1 MDTFAPSDAEHLV
14 HFKFWSPNLP
24 TETLDVM
31 AAEVLDAYHWDF
43 KEFSNRW
50 VQSPISDG
58 CIAAHQGEWLSIATA
73 AYAATREK
81 LPGRATEL
89 LELLQFELTRQAKV
103 FLEFKR
109 SQAGVGMLKAAALVS
124 HHLIDLDRMITSLGL
139 EETDPLYLF
148 AFQAG
153 KESKSR
159 SARFSG
165 AFLEV
170 TRLSQSVMA
179 SENQRHIALR
189 ALRSLTKSKAFLLPI
204 APFFDD
210 WGKVVGSHPDLTP
223 QEIGEIVEVLY
234 LAWETLKGPDGVPT
248 NYAYPR
254 AVSGILNGF
263 TGGLSKLSPWISPS
277 VEKKLSSGL
286 FHSLYLIPQSRFEEQ
301 WEHQA
306 LR

>member
-1 MDTFAPSDAEHLV
+1 MDAFAPSDAEHLV
-14 HFKFWSPNLP
+14 HFKFWNPNLP
-24 TETLDVM
+24 TETLDAM
-31 AAEVLDAYHWDF
+31 AVEVLTAYRWDF

-50 VQSPISDG
+50 VQSPLSKD

-81 LPGRATEL
+81 LPQRATEL

-109 SQAGVGMLKAAALVS
+109 AHSGVGMLKASALVS
-124 HHLIDLDRMITSLGL
+124 HHLTDLDRMITSVGL
-139 EETDPLYLF
+139 EETDPLYRF
-148 AFQAG
+148 AFQVG
-153 KESKSR
+153 KESNTR
-159 SARFSG
+159 AARFSG

-170 TRLSQSVMA
+170 ARLNQSVMA
-179 SENQRHIALR
+179 SENHRHIALR

-210 WGKVVGSHPDLTP
+210 WGKRVGSHPSLSP
-223 QEIGEIVEVLY
+223 QEISEIVEVLY
-234 LAWETLKGPDGVPT
+234 LAWEKLKGTDGVPT
-248 NYAYPR
+248 THAYPR
-254 AVSGILNGF
+254 AVAGILSGF
-263 TGGLSKLSPWISPS
+263 SGGLSGLTPWISDE

-286 FHSLYLIPQSRFEEQ
+286 FHSLYLIPQARFEEQ
-301 WEHQA
+301 WEHRA